1 MVRAG
6 LGPLRERPFRLLW
19 LGQTTSAVG
28 DSLVGVALAFAVLGL
43 DGSAGDLG
51 LVFAA
56 RTVSSVVFVLAGGVW
71 ADRLP
76 RRAVMLAADGVRA
89 LVQAAVAALLLSG
102 AAEIWHLGVAGFVSG
117 AASAFFIPAAV
128 GLVPDTVSTGRLQQ
142 ANAMMAL
149 SRNAAEIVGPALAG
163 VLVAVIGPGWVFV
176 VDAASYAASTVTLL
190 TLRIAAGAALELRQS
205 FLADLRDGWREIT
218 SRTWLW
224 VSLIAD
230 SVANIGM
237 SCFYVLGPVVAA
249 RELGGAED
257 WGAIVAAG
265 AIGGTLGSALALR
278 WRPSRPLVT
287 VYALLFL
294 ATFQLLALV
303 PPLPTPL
310 IAAASACAYIAVGF
324 SGTVWDTTIQQHVPR
339 AALSRV
345 SAFDWMISLV
355 FRPVA
360 YALVG
365 PAVVLG
371 GIDAVLVGGAVL
383 LAAAAAGAV
392 GVPSVRGLRRL
403 DHATAPLA

>member
-1 MVRAG
+1 MLGGR
-6 LGPLRERPFRLLW
+6 LGPLTERPFRLLW
-19 LGQTTSAVG
+19 LGQTTSALG
-28 DSLVGVALAFAVLGL
+28 DALVGVALAFAVLELG
-43 DGSAGDLG
+43 GSAGDLG

-76 RRAVMLAADGVRA
+76 RRAVMLVADAVRA
-89 LVQAAVAALLLSG
+89 LVQAAVAVLLLAG

-117 AASAFFIPAAV
+117 AASAFFIPASV
-128 GLVPDTVSTGRLQQ
+128 GLVPDTVSAGRLQQ
-142 ANAMMAL
+142 ANATMAL
-149 SRNAAEIVGPALAG
+149 SRNATEIGGPALAG
-163 VLVAVIGPGWVFV
+163 VLVALVGPGWVFA
-176 VDAASYAASTVTLL
+176 VDAVTYAASTLTLL
-190 TLRIAAGAALELRQS
+190 ALRVAAGAALELRQS

-218 SRTWLW
+218 ARTWLW

-237 SCFYVLGPVVAA
+237 SCFYVLGPIVAA

-278 WRPSRPLVT
+278 WRPARPLVAA
-287 VYALLFL
+287 YGLLFL

-303 PPLPTPL
+303 PPLPT
-310 IAAASACAYIAVGF
+310 AVVAGASVCAYVAIGF
-324 SGTVWDTTIQQHVPR
+324 SGTVWDTAIQQHVPR

-355 FRPVA
+355 FRPIA

-365 PAVVLG
+365 PAVVLA

-383 LAAAAAGAV
+383 LAAAAAGALS
-392 GVPSVRGLRRL
+392 VPSVRGLR
-403 DHATAPLA
+403 AAPLA